1 MLFTTTHFKTA
12 SLHNMTYN
20 TIIYTSANKICTIT
34 LNRPEKRNAFNAELV
49 AELKQAFAAAE
60 HDSEVKVIVLKGNGE
75 VFSAGADLAYL
86 QSLQKNNF
94 QENLDDS
101 ASLMELYKQI
111 YTLSKPVI
119 AQIEGHAIAGGCGL
133 ASVCDFAYAV
143 DEAKFGYTEVRIGF
157 VPAIVMVFLLR
168 KINERNAKE
177 LLLTGKLISAQE
189 AKHFGLINDVVG
201 SEMMQETIDTICADL
216 INNAS
221 RASLKATKQ
230 MIAAVQEMRLEEA
243 LFYAA
248 EVNAKARAT
257 ADCKHGIQSF
267 LDKQKPNWD

>member
-1 MLFTTTHFKTA
+1 M
-12 SLHNMTYN
+12 NYN
-20 TIIYTSANKICTIT
+20 TITYTNKNKIGTIA

-49 AELKQAFAAAE
+49 AELKQAFHAAE
-60 HDSEVKVIVLKGNGE
+60 LDDAIKVIVLKGNGE
-75 VFSAGADLAYL
+75 VFSAGADLGYL
-86 QSLQKNNF
+86 QSLQQNTY

-101 ASLMELYKQI
+101 SSLMELYKQI
-111 YTLSKPVI
+111 YTHSKPVI

-133 ASVCDFAYAV
+133 AAVCDFAYAV

-168 KINERNAKE
+168 KISERNAKE

-201 SEMMQETIDTICADL
+201 VEAIQETVNNLCNDL
-216 INNAS
+216 ITNTS

-230 MIAAVQEMRLEEA
+230 MIAAVQEMSLNDA
-243 LFYAA
+243 LQHAA
-248 EVNAKARAT
+248 EVNATARAT
-257 ADCKHGIQSF
+257 ADCKQGIQSF

>member
-1 MLFTTTHFKTA
+1 
-12 SLHNMTYN
+12 MTYN
-20 TIIYTSANKICTIT
+20 SIIYSAANKICNIT
-34 LNRPEKRNAFNAELV
+34 LNRPEKRNAFNAELI
-49 AELKQAFAAAE
+49 AELKHAFTTAD
-60 HDSEVKVIVLKGNGE
+60 HDAGVKVIVLKGNGE

-86 QSLQKNNF
+86 QSLQENNF

-111 YTLSKPVI
+111 YTLSKLVI

-133 ASVCDFAYAV
+133 AAVCDFAYAV

-177 LLLTGKLISAQE
+177 LLLTGKLISAQD
-189 AKHFGLINDVVG
+189 AKQFGLINDVVG
-201 SEMMQETIDTICADL
+201 IEMMQETIDSLCTDL
-216 INNAS
+216 INNTS

-230 MIAAVQEMRLEEA
+230 MIAAVQEMRLDEA

-248 EVNAKARAT
+248 GINAKARAT

-267 LDKQKPNWD
+267 LDKQKPNWE